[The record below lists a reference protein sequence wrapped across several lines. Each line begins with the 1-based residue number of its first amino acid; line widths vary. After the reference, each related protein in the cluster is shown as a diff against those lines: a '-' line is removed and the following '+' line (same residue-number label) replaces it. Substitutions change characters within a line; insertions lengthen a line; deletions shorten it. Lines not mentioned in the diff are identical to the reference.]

1 MKYLLTYAYGGKVNN
16 MQTSGTGSMV
26 VTASGNKITEKMIFD
41 KENGAISIVKEQ
53 LEIEG
58 IKDVK
63 VVVMGFFKFDEDQE
77 GGAI

>member
-16 MQTSGTGSMV
+16 MKTSGTGSMV

-53 LEIEG
+53 LAEIE
-58 IKDVK
+58 DVK
-63 VVVMGFFKFDEDQE
+63 VVIIGFFKFDED
-77 GGAI
+77 